1 MRSTEQEMIKAK
13 AQEDLDD
20 ESGQA
25 LLGEDGLLG
34 SGARLGCGL
43 ADGASLELVKL
54 TEPGV
59 DPSKKPAKPR
69 LEPGAPVVELEPP
82 TIKQEMATIA
92 SKIIKERGW
101 RKAGQWK
108 SFDTPSG
115 ALRSPY
121 RSSKR
126 AVP

>member
-1 MRSTEQEMIKAK
+1 MIKAK
-13 AQEDLDD
+13 AQQDLDD

-43 ADGASLELVKL
+43 ADGASHELVKL
-54 TEPGV
+54 TEPGI
-59 DPSKKPAKPR
+59 DPSKKPAKPKG
-69 LEPGAPVVELEPP
+69 LEPPVVELEPP

-92 SKIIKERGW
+92 SKIIKERDW
-101 RKAGQWK
+101 REAGQWK

-115 ALRSPY
+115 ALRSRY

>member
-1 MRSTEQEMIKAK
+1 MIKAK
-13 AQEDLDD
+13 AQQDLDD

-59 DPSKKPAKPR
+59 DPSKKPAK
-69 LEPGAPVVELEPP
+69 LKGSETGAPVVELEPP
-82 TIKQEMATIA
+82 TVKQEMATIA
-92 SKIIKERGW
+92 SKIIKERDW
-101 RKAGQWK
+101 REAGQWK

-115 ALRSPY
+115 ALRSRY